1 MLEAQGGVC
10 AICKAAPAVH
20 VDHDHETGAV
30 GALLCFSCNG
40 GLGRFKDDPPALHA
54 AAYYVRF
61 HTLRQAAMA
70 ELPAGSDAPSRPP
83 ARASRR

>member
-20 VDHDHETGAV
+20 VDHETGAV
-30 GALLCFSCNG
+30 RALLCFSCNG